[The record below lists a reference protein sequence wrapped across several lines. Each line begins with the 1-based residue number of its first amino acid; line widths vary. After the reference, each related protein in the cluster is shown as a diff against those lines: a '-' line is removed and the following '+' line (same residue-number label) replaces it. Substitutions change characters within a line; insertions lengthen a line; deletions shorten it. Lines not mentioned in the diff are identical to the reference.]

1 VGPIFQIENLRLRK
15 GERLMRRFSS
25 KETQW
30 NNVGSFFR
38 LWRFGLGT
46 SAVGLCG
53 EYFLEVSGASPLT
66 KNNCHIAPALPSTG
80 KATYSL

>member
-1 VGPIFQIENLRLRK
+1 LVGGTRKSAVTKHPCTGHCAGHFTGKELRVPVGPIFQIENLRLRK

-38 LWRFGLGT
+38 LWRF
-46 SAVGLCG
+46 
-53 EYFLEVSGASPLT
+53 
-66 KNNCHIAPALPSTG
+66 
-80 KATYSL
+80 